1 MKISELAHK
10 PKLINIVVD
19 DQEVQ
24 ELYNDAIEF
33 WCYDRQPLNKFV
45 KFANMSEDTYPEL
58 IDFCQDLIL
67 DEDGN
72 KVLDGEKVLPTKIL
86 LKCVNKVVEQLGK

>member
-1 MKISELAHK
+1 MKISDLAHK

-67 DEDGN
+67 
-72 KVLDGEKVLPTKIL
+72 EKYY
-86 LKCVNKVVEQLGK
+86 QLRFC

>member
-58 IDFCQDLIL
+58 IDVKGIVPAGSLIGGSPS
-67 DEDGN
+67 DFKNVGD
-72 KVLDGEKVLPTKIL
+72 
-86 LKCVNKVVEQLGK
+86 